1 MRSNSY
7 IVCDFVA
14 QSCGS
19 LSDVSAEWPPD
30 GFFECDTA
38 STGLEWLLGVYI
50 YGIYDL
56 PATAVGLE
64 LHFNIVDDINYLFIL
79 SNSGLCFEM
88 VGLDS
93 GGLLLLGGFCVG
105 SVGMSI
111 SSSESTSSSRAPRAP
126 VFGSARDGSGRS
138 VSSSK
143 ASSTVGGR
151 GGMRLCFQTLY

>member
-1 MRSNSY
+1 M
-7 IVCDFVA
+7 CDFVA

-30 GFFECDTA
+30 GLFECDTA
-38 STGLEWLLGVYI
+38 STRLEWLLGVYV
-50 YGIYDL
+50 YGIYHL
-56 PATAVGLE
+56 PATVGGLE
-64 LHFNIVDDINYLFIL
+64 LHAKIVGNTNYLFIL

-88 VGLDS
+88 VGLDP
-93 GGLLLLGGFCVG
+93 GGLLLLGGACVG

-111 SSSESTSSSRAPRAP
+111 SSSEPTSSSRAPRAP

-143 ASSTVGGR
+143 TSSTVGGR
-151 GGMRLCFQTLY
+151 GGILIQLYVEAGG